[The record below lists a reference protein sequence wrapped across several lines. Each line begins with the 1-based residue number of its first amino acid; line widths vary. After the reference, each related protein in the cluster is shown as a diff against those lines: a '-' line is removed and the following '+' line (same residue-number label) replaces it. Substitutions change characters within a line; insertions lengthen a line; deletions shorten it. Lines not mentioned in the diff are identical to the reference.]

1 MAFFLSLF
9 GPSLGIE
16 KQLQDMYVPIFQD
29 LMKISPSQAR
39 NNFRRHLKLAKATS
53 KKDGTA
59 NLPLN
64 AGDILLKKE
73 TTDPGTRSMLAKKR
87 KEGVRNED
95 IRWWWNMHDLERCM
109 MVEIDNITRGAV
121 YIDGLE
127 NGMSF
132 EEAAAKVRKYHPMYG
147 EPNDTSNSSG
157 EDRPLPYE
165 LKDRVN
171 AYIEK
176 KRPSGPDDLK
186 KQVEQSSS
194 FNALVRKE
202 IRKGHI

>member
-9 GPSLGIE
+9 GPSSGIE
-16 KQLQDMYVPIFQD
+16 KQLQDMYVPILQD

-39 NNFRRHLKLAKATS
+39 NTFRGLLKRAKAAS

-64 AGDILLKKE
+64 AGDMLLKKE
-73 TTDPGTRSMLAKKR
+73 ATDPGTRSMLAKKR

-95 IRWWWNMHDLERCM
+95 IRWWWNMYDLERCI
-109 MVEIDNITRGAV
+109 MVEIDNIHRMAMYTHS
-121 YIDGLE
+121 LE
-127 NGMSF
+127 HGMSF

-157 EDRPLPYE
+157 KDRPLPYE

-176 KRPSGPDDLK
+176 KTLSDPDGLK
-186 KQVEQSSS
+186 KQVEQLSS